1 MFKSYLKAAWRNL
14 IQKKSNSLMNIGGLS
29 IGMAATLLI
38 GMWLYDE
45 ISFNTNFENY
55 ESIAQVMQTQ
65 NFSGEVNTGSNQP
78 MQLAPVL
85 RNQYGNHF
93 KHVVTSTFS
102 YDLLMTVDETKV
114 SRPGY
119 FMEPGITEMLSLKM
133 LQGPRNALEDPSSIM
148 LSKSTA
154 EALFGTVDPIGK
166 NVQLGSNTH
175 LSVAGIYEDIPKNS
189 NFSDLQFI
197 APWEFLK
204 DSQGYEERL
213 GWGNNWFQTFVQLAD
228 GADID
233 AASAAIAN
241 VKLDNISAE
250 DVAGIRQKPR
260 MHLHPIKKWHL
271 YSRFENGINTGGA
284 IDRVWLLAI
293 IGAFIL
299 LLACINFMNLS
310 TAQSVKRA
318 KEVGIRKTVGSIKHQ
333 LIIQFLMESF
343 LVVSIAFLISLLLVI
358 LGQAAFNE
366 ITNKSISIPWNLPS
380 FWLISMLFIVVTTV
394 LSGSYPAFYL
404 SSFEPIK
411 VLKGTFERR
420 QGAVP
425 LRKVLVVFQFA
436 ISTVLIIGTITIF
449 RQIQFVKDR
458 PLGYNKGGLLY
469 VPITTSE
476 IRERFETVRDEL
488 LRNGDIADVAASD
501 VLVTGTYT
509 TNSGFDWKG
518 KEADFAEEFNT
529 LRATHGFGEM
539 IDWELKE
546 GRGFSRDF
554 KSDSLA
560 FILNETAVRYMGL
573 ENPVGEYVQWGDNGK
588 FKVIGVAKDMVTR
601 SPYGVIKPTIF
612 TLHYGNFLNFIN
624 VKIKAGRSPKE
635 ALAHMENIFQKYD
648 QNKPFSYTFLD
659 DRYEQYFADE
669 KRTAKLISFF
679 TILAII
685 ISCLGIFGLSAFIAE
700 QRTKEIGV
708 RKVLGASVYSIWKL
722 LSKDFLF
729 LVLIACV
736 IAVPIGYYYMNNWV
750 QEFAYSTA
758 LSWWIFAVAIVGALL
773 ITIITISFQ
782 AIKAA
787 IVNPVKSLRTE

>member
-1 MFKSYLKAAWRNL
+1 MFKNYLKAAWRNL
-14 IQKKSNSLMNIGGLS
+14 TQRKGHSLLNIGGLA

-38 GMWLYDE
+38 SIWIYDE
-45 ISFNTNFENY
+45 LSFNKGFENY

-65 NFSGEVNTGSNQP
+65 TFSEEIRTSSNQP
-78 MQLAPVL
+78 LQLAPVL
-85 RNQYGNHF
+85 RTQYGNHF

-102 YDLLMTVDETKV
+102 FNLLMTVGENKV

-133 LQGPRNALEDPSSIM
+133 LQGTRAALEDPSSIF

-154 EALFGTVDPIGK
+154 EALFGTEDPMGK
-166 NVQLGSNTH
+166 NVQLGSRTN
-175 LSVAGIYEDIPKNS
+175 LSVAGVYEDIPKNS
-189 NFSDLQFI
+189 DFSDLQFI

-204 DSQGYEERL
+204 DAQGYEERL
-213 GWGNNWFQTFVQLAD
+213 GWGNNWFQIFVQMREGVD
-228 GADID
+228 ME
-233 AASAAIAN
+233 AASTAILDA
-241 VKLDNISAE
+241 KLDHLGEEDADSARFNPQ
-250 DVAGIRQKPR
+250 I
-260 MHLHPIKKWHL
+260 HLHPLKKWHL

-284 IDRVWLLAI
+284 IDRVWLLGI

-318 KEVGIRKTVGSIKHQ
+318 KEVGIRKTIGSIKYQ
-333 LIIQFLMESF
+333 LISQFLMESF
-343 LVVSIAFLISLLLVI
+343 LVVSIAFLISLVLVL
-358 LGQAAFNE
+358 LGQTAFNE
-366 ITNKSISIPWNLPS
+366 ITNKSIGIPWTSPV
-380 FWLISMLFIVVTTV
+380 FWLVSLLFIVITGII
-394 LSGSYPAFYL
+394 SGSYPAFYL

-411 VLKGTFERR
+411 VLKGTFARK

-425 LRKVLVVFQFA
+425 LRKVLVVFQFV

-449 RQIQFVKDR
+449 RQIQFAKDR
-458 PLGYNKGGLLY
+458 PLGYDKAGVVY
-469 VPITTSE
+469 VPITTSD
-476 IRERFETVRDEL
+476 IRERFDTVREEL
-488 LRNGDIADVAASD
+488 LQNSDIEDVAASD
-501 VLVTGTYT
+501 VLVTGTFT

-518 KEADFAEEFNT
+518 KEADFADEFYT

-560 FILNETAVRYMGL
+560 FVINETAARYMGL
-573 ENPVGEYVQWGDNGK
+573 ENPLGEYMQWGDNGRYK
-588 FKVIGVAKDMVTR
+588 IIGVAKDMVTR
-601 SPYGVIKPTIF
+601 SPYDAVKPTIF
-612 TLHYGNFLNFIN
+612 ILHYGNFLSFVN

-635 ALAHMENIFQKYD
+635 ALAHMESTFKKYD
-648 QNKPFSYTFLD
+648 PNRPFSYTFLD
-659 DRYEQYFADE
+659 DEYEEYFAGE
-669 KRTAKLISFF
+669 RRMAKLISFF

-708 RKVLGASVYSIWKL
+708 RKVLGASVYSIWKM

-729 LVLIACV
+729 LVFISCV
-736 IAVPIGYYYMNNWV
+736 IAIPIGYYYMNNWV
-750 QEFAYSTA
+750 QDFTYSAT
-758 LSWWIFAVAIVGALL
+758 LSWWIFAAAILGALL
-773 ITIITISFQ
+773 ITLLTISFQ

-787 IVNPVKSLRTE
+787 IANPVKSLRTE